1 MTTLNWHNLSVSGT
15 ADRLQ
20 TDPQQGLSDLQAQER
35 VAAHGLNRLV
45 ADRHHSL
52 FDMLLDQFRDFMIL
66 VLIAAAL
73 ISGAL
78 GEVADTL
85 AILVIILLN
94 AVIGVV
100 QAYRAERALAA
111 LRRLAEPTVK
121 VRRDGRIREVE
132 AEALVPGDLMIVDNG
147 SLVPADVRLTECVAL
162 EVDEAA
168 LTGESVSVLKQ
179 SAAVDDTGRA
189 LGDRTNML
197 YRGTLVVHGRGQGLV
212 VATGMSTELGRIAEL
227 LGTGK
232 RPPTPLQQRLAGFGR
247 RLGFL
252 VLLICAVV
260 FVTGLLRGV
269 EPLLM
274 FLTAVSLAVAA
285 VPEALPAVVTISLA
299 LGASRLVRQKALIRQ
314 MPAVETLGSVTVV
327 CADKTGTLTQNRMQV
342 EDRFTW
348 QRIRTGKPLGTPED
362 DTLLLRAFALN
373 NDCETD
379 ADGRPFGEP
388 TEVALLQAVMDQG
401 HDVDTWRARTPR
413 LEERP
418 FDPQRRM
425 MTTVHHQGAG
435 FRSYTKGAP
444 EQVLVHCRKA
454 IDGARTIALADQ
466 LELLLART
474 EELARRGYRVLAF
487 AMRDWDTLPD
497 RDDRALETDLIF
509 IGLAA
514 LLDPPR
520 PEAREAVMTCRAAGI
535 KPVMITGDHPATAQA
550 VASRLGIADPQTP
563 PLTGEDI
570 ATLSDAELA
579 DQVAHAAVY
588 ARITPEQ
595 KLRIVEAWQ
604 SRGEFVAMTGDGVND
619 APALRRA
626 NIGIAMG
633 RIGTDVAREAADM
646 VLLDDRFATIVT
658 AVREGR
664 RVFDNVRKFIRYT
677 MTSNSGE
684 IWTLFL
690 APLLGLPI
698 PLLPIQILWINLV
711 TDGLPGL
718 ALSMEPEERG
728 IMRRPPRPPKEP
740 IFSHGLGW
748 HMLWIGLLIGALSIG
763 AQAWSYHSGSP
774 HWQTMVFNV
783 LTFAQLFHVLAIRSE
798 RESLFRIGLMS
809 NRALLGAVVLT
820 FVLQFLVTYLP
831 ALQAVFST
839 QALTLQ
845 ELLLCIALAALVL
858 PAVELEKLMIR
869 LGWLYRDRTGARAT
883 RQA

>member
-1 MTTLNWHNLSVSGT
+1 
-15 ADRLQ
+15 
-20 TDPQQGLSDLQAQER
+20 
-35 VAAHGLNRLV
+35 
-45 ADRHHSL
+45 
-52 FDMLLDQFRDFMIL
+52 
-66 VLIAAAL
+66 
-73 ISGAL
+73 
-78 GEVADTL
+78 
-85 AILVIILLN
+85 
-94 AVIGVV
+94 
-100 QAYRAERALAA
+100 
-111 LRRLAEPTVK
+111 
-121 VRRDGRIREVE
+121 
-132 AEALVPGDLMIVDNG
+132 
-147 SLVPADVRLTECVAL
+147 
-162 EVDEAA
+162 
-168 LTGESVSVLKQ
+168 VLKQ
-179 SAAVDDTGRA
+179 STAVDDAARA
-189 LGDRTNML
+189 LGERTNML

-212 VATGMSTELGRIAEL
+212 VATGMSTELGRIAKL
-227 LGTGK
+227 LGTGR

-252 VLLICAVV
+252 VLLICAAV

-314 MPAVETLGSVTVV
+314 MPAVETLGSVTVI

-342 EDRFTW
+342 EARFTW
-348 QRIRTGKPLGTPED
+348 RKIFTGKAGGAAED
-362 DTLLLRAFALN
+362 DILLCKAFALN
-373 NDCETD
+373 NDCEID
-379 ADGRPFGEP
+379 PDGRPYGEP
-388 TEVALLQAVMDQG
+388 TEVGLLQAVMDQG
-401 HDVDTWRARTPR
+401 HAVDAWRARTPR

-425 MTTVHHQGAG
+425 MTTVHDQGMG

-444 EQVLVHCRKA
+444 EQVLAHCRQA
-454 IDGARTIALADQ
+454 MDGTRTIDLTDR
-466 LELLLART
+466 LEPLLART
-474 EELARRGYRVLAF
+474 EDLARQGYRILAF

-497 RDDRALETDLIF
+497 RNDPALETDLIF

-520 PEAREAVMTCRAAGI
+520 PETREAVKTCRAAGI
-535 KPVMITGDHPATAQA
+535 RPVMITGDHPATAQA
-550 VASRLGIADPQTP
+550 IAMRLGITDPEAP
-563 PLTGEDI
+563 PLTGADI
-570 ATLSDAELA
+570 ATLSDAALA
-579 DQVAHAAVY
+579 DQVAHTPVY

-646 VLLDDRFATIVT
+646 VLLDDRFETIVS

-718 ALSMEPEERG
+718 ALAMEPEERG

-763 AQAWSYHSGSP
+763 TQAWSYHSGNP

-783 LTFAQLFHVLAIRSE
+783 LTFAQLFNVLAIRSE
-798 RESLFRIGLMS
+798 RESLFCIGLMS
-809 NRALLGAVVLT
+809 NRAVLGAVVLT
-820 FVLQFLVTYLP
+820 FVLQFMVTYVP
-831 ALQAVFST
+831 ALQAVFNT
-839 QALTLQ
+839 QALAIH
-845 ELLLCIALAALVL
+845 ELLLCIGLAALVM

-869 LGWLYRDRTGARAT
+869 LGWIYRGRTGASAG
-883 RQA
+883 RQV